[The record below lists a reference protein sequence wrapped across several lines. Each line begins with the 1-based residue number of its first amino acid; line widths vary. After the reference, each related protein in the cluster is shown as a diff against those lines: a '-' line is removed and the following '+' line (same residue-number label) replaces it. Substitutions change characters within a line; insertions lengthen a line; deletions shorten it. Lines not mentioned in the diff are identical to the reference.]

1 MTVWLAVI
9 DLSTGKGV
17 SVNAGHLHPAVK
29 RAGGD
34 YRLIKYPHSLAAA
47 IMENETFG
55 EHEFTLSPGDT
66 LFVYTDGVT
75 EAKNAEGKLFGE
87 ARLLQALNAKTE

>member
-1 MTVWLAVI
+1 
-9 DLSTGKGV
+9 
-17 SVNAGHLHPAVK
+17 
-29 RAGGD
+29 
-34 YRLIKYPHSLAAA
+34 
-47 IMENETFG
+47 MENVTFG

-87 ARLLQALNAKTE
+87 ARLLQALNAKTEEPAPEEIIRNVREHIAAFADGASQFDDITMLCMTYFGKA